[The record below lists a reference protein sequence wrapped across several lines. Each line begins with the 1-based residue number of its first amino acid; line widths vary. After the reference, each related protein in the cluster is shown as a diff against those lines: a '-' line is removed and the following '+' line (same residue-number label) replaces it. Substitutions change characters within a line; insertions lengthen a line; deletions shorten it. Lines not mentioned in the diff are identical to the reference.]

1 MFQNSLLPLFQKA
14 FLNESVNRLGDHITI
29 TDHNMM
35 YPTVFHANQ
44 KPDGQQ
50 TNITTRQTT
59 ETQIRNGAVFTT
71 FYLAVN
77 TCIM

>member
-14 FLNESVNRLGDHITI
+14 FLNESVNRLGDHITR

-35 YPTVFHANQ
+35 YPTVFYANQ

-50 TNITTRQTT
+50 TN
-59 ETQIRNGAVFTT
+59 N
-71 FYLAVN
+71 
-77 TCIM
+77 